1 MTRSAVLTVSVDETA
16 ATVRIPVAVRGQLGV
31 EDGDTLEIERGAKRR
46 AVTTVEGD
54 RSLNAEQIVLPT
66 NTAAQL
72 DVTGGESVTVSS
84 ANVSVAAS
92 VTVAPVPRLS
102 IRGGEAM
109 IRETI
114 GRTTVV
120 AGETMPASV
129 FDGALEVP
137 IRVVETTPA
146 GPVFVSESTE
156 LRLEDGPAPIQGNDM
171 VSPLPPAAVGGYE
184 STRKA
189 LREAVASALTRDD
202 SDGEPPISRAGFV
215 LAGPHGIGKTHL
227 LRHAAWQ
234 ANATIARVGPQAVL
248 GDGHDDVANTLHSV
262 ATTAQGS
269 GYGIVNLDKFDV
281 VLSNADE
288 ATVAVLRDWLERL
301 RTVSGVTAVAEV
313 TDRSALPVD
322 FRQGGL
328 LSKCITVP
336 EPNREDR
343 TAVLTTLAERSRTDE
358 AIDLRTIGNRAL
370 GYVAA
375 DLVALWL
382 TAAESAMARGDGTS
396 HPVVT
401 QSDLTAALE
410 RTDPS
415 GIDSTDESTPDT
427 TFDDIGGLAE
437 AKQQLRRAIEWPL
450 TSPELFEATGIHP
463 PSGVLLYGP
472 PGTGKTML
480 ARAVAATSDA
490 NFISVNGPEIMNRY
504 VGESERAVRQIFDR
518 ARANA
523 PAVVFFD
530 EIDAI
535 GAARTDDEA
544 SRTTERVVSQLLTEL
559 DGLRPRNGV
568 TVVGATNRPARLDDA
583 LLRPGRF
590 DRVVEVPMP
599 DVDAR
604 EQIFRVHLDPDVAGR
619 LDVRALAER
628 TDGYTGSDISAVV
641 QEAGLLAIER
651 ALDARRPPTDG
662 QAVRISSAD
671 FERALERISPSLSPE
686 AQQRYVSLEIRD

>member
-1 MTRSAVLTVSVDETA
+1 MTRSAVLTVSVDETVSTA
-16 ATVRIPVAVRGQLGV
+16 RLPVAVRRQLGV
-31 EDGDTLEIERGAKRR
+31 KDGETLEIKRGADRS
-46 AVTTVEGD
+46 AVTTVQGD
-54 RSLNAEQIVLPT
+54 ESLEPEHIALPT

-72 DVTGGESVTVSS
+72 NVTGGESVTVSS
-84 ANVSVAAS
+84 ANASVAAS

-102 IRGGEAM
+102 IRGGEGM
-109 IRETI
+109 VREAI
-114 GRTTVV
+114 GRVTVV
-120 AGETMPASV
+120 AGETVPVSV
-129 FDGALEVP
+129 FDGALEIP
-137 IRVVETTPA
+137 IRVVETTPG

-156 LRLEDGPAPIQGNDM
+156 LRLEDGPAPIQGSDT
-171 VSPLPPAAVGGYE
+171 VSPLPPAAVGGYG
-184 STRKA
+184 STRET
-189 LREAVASALTRDD
+189 LREAVASVLTRDD
-202 SDGEPPISRAGFV
+202 SNGEPPVSRAGFV

-234 ANATIARVGPQAVL
+234 TNATIARIGPQAVL
-248 GDGHDDVANTLHSV
+248 GNRYDDAADHLHSV
-262 ATTAQGS
+262 TTTAQES
-269 GYGIVNLDKFDV
+269 GYGIVTLDKFDV

-288 ATVAVLRDWLERL
+288 ATVAVLRDWLEQL

-322 FRQGGL
+322 FRQGDL

-343 TAVLTTLAERSRTDE
+343 TAVLATLAERSHVADGV
-358 AIDLRTIGNRAL
+358 DLRTIGNRAL

-382 TAAESAMARGDGTS
+382 TAAESAAARADDAS

-410 RTDPS
+410 RTTPS
-415 GIDSTDESTPDT
+415 GIDSLDETTPDI
-427 TFDDIGGLAE
+427 TFDDIGGLDE

-450 TSPELFEATGIHP
+450 TSPELFEATGIDP

-490 NFISVNGPEIMNRY
+490 NFITVNGPEIMNRY

-530 EIDAI
+530 EIDAV

-544 SRTTERVVSQLLTEL
+544 SGATERVVSQLLTEL

-568 TVVGATNRPARLDDA
+568 TVIGATNRPTRLDDA

-590 DRVVEVPMP
+590 DRVVEVSMP
-599 DVDAR
+599 DVTAR
-604 EQIFRVHLDPDVAGR
+604 EQIFRAHLDSDVAGR
-619 LDVRALAER
+619 LDVRTLAER
-628 TDGYTGSDISAVV
+628 TDGYTGSDIAAVV

-651 ALDARRPPTDG
+651 SLDTDRSATDG
-662 QAVRISSAD
+662 QAVHISPAD

-686 AQQRYVSLEIRD
+686 AQRRYASLEIGK